1 MRVISRPLIAL
12 LLLLTAGTVHIGSPE
27 APPPQ
32 AGFDGAWA
40 STSDRTVV
48 ISGAQTQPSSGSPR
62 NDAPRGDSPSSPS
75 APAFPVHEF
84 NFNSCLD
91 DWNSARGCFRGTE
104 EKGESPPPPGVETPS
119 APVITITDLAQFS
132 PDPVTATGEPDNVG
146 VIGMPTNFVAAA
158 SAQTRSGTLFGA
170 PLTVRFTPVGYEFT
184 HGDGTAATTSTG
196 GQTWS
201 TLGLAAFTPTSTSHT
216 YRERGTYRAHV
227 TVRYTAEV
235 DLGGGWLPVAGQ
247 LAIDG
252 PSQEIRI
259 FEANTALVAFTCE
272 QRPSAPGC

>member
-1 MRVISRPLIAL
+1 MFALPLFML
-12 LLLLTAGTVHIGSPE
+12 GTSHQTSVGDDSSDPPIGS
-27 APPPQ
+27 A
-32 AGFDGAWA
+32 AI
-40 STSDRTVV
+40 STGNTEVV
-48 ISGAQTQPSSGSPR
+48 ISGTQTQPST
-62 NDAPRGDSPSSPS
+62 DSNSTPHDSSSSPS

-91 DWNSARGCFRGTE
+91 DWNSARGCFRGAE
-104 EKGESPPPPGVETPS
+104 EKEESPPPPGVETPS

-158 SAQTRSGTLFGA
+158 SAQTRSGALFGA

-184 HGDGTAATTSTG
+184 HGDGTAATTSSG

-201 TLGLAAFTPTSTSHT
+201 ALGQAAFTPTATSHT
-216 YRERGTYRAHV
+216 YRQRGTYRAHV
-227 TVRYTAEV
+227 TVHYTAEV
-235 DLGGGWLPVAGQ
+235 DLGGGWFPVAGQ
-247 LAIDG
+247 LTIEG
-252 PSQEIRI
+252 PSQEIRV

>member
-1 MRVISRPLIAL
+1 MFAL
-12 LLLLTAGTVHIGSPE
+12 HLFMLGTSHQTSVGDDSSDPPIGS
-27 APPPQ
+27 A
-32 AGFDGAWA
+32 AI
-40 STSDRTVV
+40 STGNTEVV
-48 ISGAQTQPSSGSPR
+48 ISGTQTQPSSDGPR
-62 NDAPRGDSPSSPS
+62 NDNSRGDTPSSPS

-104 EKGESPPPPGVETPS
+104 EKEESPPPPGVETPS
-119 APVITITDLAQFS
+119 APAITITDLAQFS
-132 PDPVTATGEPDNVG
+132 PAPVTATGEPDNVG

-158 SAQTRSGTLFGA
+158 PAQTRAGTLFGA

-184 HGDGTAATTSTG
+184 HGDGTTATTSTG

-201 TLGLAAFTPTSTSHT
+201 ALGQAAFSPTATSHT
-216 YRERGTYRAHV
+216 YRQRGTYQAHV

-235 DLGGGWLPVAGQ
+235 DLGGGWFPVAGQ

-259 FEANTALVAFTCE
+259 FEAHTALVAFTCE

>member
-1 MRVISRPLIAL
+1 MSRFLAL
-12 LLLLTAGTVHIGSPE
+12 VGVVAALVQSSDGGKPPGFSDFLAGTDGTQVTTTASQNVGS
-27 APPPQ
+27 
-32 AGFDGAWA
+32 DH
-40 STSDRTVV
+40 
-48 ISGAQTQPSSGSPR
+48 PR
-62 NDAPRGDSPSSPS
+62 NNAPQSDFPS

-84 NFNSCLD
+84 NFGSCLD
-91 DWNSARGCFRGTE
+91 DWNSARGCFRGVE
-104 EKGESPPPPGVETPS
+104 EKEESPPPPGVETPS

-146 VIGMPTNFVAAA
+146 VIGMPTNFVSAA

-184 HGDGTAATTSTG
+184 HGDGTAATTSIG

-201 TLGLAAFTPTSTSHT
+201 ALGQAAFTPTATSHT
-216 YRERGTYRAHV
+216 YRQRGTYQAHV

-235 DLGGGWLPVAGQ
+235 DLGGGWFPVVGQ

-252 PSQEIRI
+252 PSQEIRV
-259 FEANTALVAFTCE
+259 FEAHTALVAFTCE